1 MKNTTD
7 QKLQKL
13 RRDVYGRYGDIAKET
28 GVTIS
33 TVSRVLNGYY
43 INMSIIDKA
52 IEVRLRIQNEKKVS
66 LSKLNDLL

>member
-1 MKNTTD
+1 MKSTVD

-13 RRDVYGRYGDIAKET
+13 RRDVYGRYADIAKET

-43 INMSIIDKA
+43 INMEIIDKA
-52 IEVRLRIQNEKKVS
+52 VEVRQRIQNEKKLN
-66 LSKLNDLL
+66 LSKLDDVL